1 MCIFNIIYAIYTCL
15 SIDPVLITDPV
26 FQRHTW
32 FLSFLALQFGFIL
45 FSRWT
50 PRFETDSESKR
61 KFFHPKNRSF
71 HGIRPQMKAIAHMS
85 VSCRYKTCWPWD
97 FLWNE
102 VLRNVRNQMLDW
114 LLQFSSELK
123 QELARTSLASL
134 SRGCHP
140 VSNLWFWIG
149 PGSKEPCL
157 WHYGHA
163 LWLWHLSYIARLSS
177 LEKAASLST

>member
-1 MCIFNIIYAIYTCL
+1 M
-15 SIDPVLITDPV
+15 SHVKGK
-26 FQRHTW
+26 
-32 FLSFLALQFGFIL
+32 LQKYMHMPGFSFIL
-45 FSRWT
+45 SLPRLWKARLAKHRWSQT
-50 PRFETDSESKR
+50 FCVRN
-61 KFFHPKNRSF
+61 HPGFPTN
-71 HGIRPQMKAIAHMS
+71 G
-85 VSCRYKTCWPWD
+85 RYWSLPWD